1 MDTLR
6 ALEAFVHSV
15 ELGSLSGAARA
26 LGTTQPTVSKLV
38 AGLERSLGVRLLRRT
53 AAGLS
58 LTEEGQRFHERARRM
73 LEDYG
78 DAVSDAREGIQQP
91 RGLLRMSAP
100 VTMGQRHLNAMALEF
115 LGLYPDIELE
125 LVLDDRF
132 VDPLGERIDVSLRVG
147 GALPPDLVARHLGTW
162 PRVLVASPDYIAARG
177 RPRKPQDLLAHDYLR
192 YASGDDGVLLQGPE
206 GSVTVPV
213 RSRYR
218 VNNAVALLDSVLG
231 GAGISLQPTWMVA
244 DPLAQ
249 GRLVRVLGR
258 HTGPPQEAHLLYAPR
273 RQLPLRVRVL
283 VDFLSERV
291 AKLPGASRAAV
302 SSAGFSGS
310 RRPAPEPLQKK
321 TAGQSRRISK

>member
-58 LTEEGQRFHERARRM
+58 LTEEGQRFHERSRRV

-78 DAVSDAREGIQQP
+78 DAVADAREGIRQP
-91 RGLLRMSAP
+91 RGLLRVSAP
-100 VTMGQRHLNAMALEF
+100 VTLGQRHLNAMALEF

-132 VDPLGERIDVSLRVG
+132 IDPLEGRIDVSLRVG
-147 GALPPDLVARHLGTW
+147 GTLPPDLVARRLGSW
-162 PRVLVASPDYIAARG
+162 PRVLVASPEYIASRG
-177 RPRKPQDLLAHDYLR
+177 KPRRPQDLLSHDYLR
-192 YASGDDGVLLQGPE
+192 YAAGDDGVLLDGPE
-206 GSVTVPV
+206 GPVSVPV

-218 VNNAVALLDSVLG
+218 VNNAVAMLDAVQG

-244 DPLAQ
+244 ELLAQ
-249 GRLVRVLGR
+249 GRLVHVLGR
-258 HTGPPQEAHLLYAPR
+258 HTGPAQEMHLLYAPR
-273 RQLPLRVRVL
+273 RHQPQRVRVL
-283 VDFLSERV
+283 VDFLAERV
-291 AKLPGASRAAV
+291 AKLPGASARQAA
-302 SSAGFSGS
+302 
-310 RRPAPEPLQKK
+310 
-321 TAGQSRRISK
+321 

>member
-26 LGTTQPTVSKLV
+26 LDTTQPTVSKLV

-73 LEDYG
+73 LDDYG
-78 DAVSDAREGIQQP
+78 DAVSDVREGIQQP

-100 VTMGQRHLNAMALEF
+100 VTMGQRHLNAMAVEF

-132 VDPLGERIDVSLRVG
+132 VDPLEERIDVSLRVG

-177 RPRKPQDLLAHDYLR
+177 KPRRPQDLLAHDYLR
-192 YASGDDGVLLQGPE
+192 YAAGDDGVLLQGPD
-206 GSVTVPV
+206 GPVTVLV

-231 GAGISLQPTWMVA
+231 GVGISLQPTWMVA
-244 DPLAQ
+244 DLLEQ
-249 GRLVRVLGR
+249 GRLVRLLGR
-258 HTGPPQEAHLLYAPR
+258 HTGPAQEVHLLYAPR
-273 RQLPLRVRVL
+273 RHQPLRVRVL
-283 VDFLSERV
+283 VDFLAERV
-291 AKLPGASRAAV
+291 AKLPGASRPT
-302 SSAGFSGS
+302 SS
-310 RRPAPEPLQKK
+310 R
-321 TAGQSRRISK
+321 

>member
-6 ALEAFVHSV
+6 AIEAFVHSV

-58 LTEEGQRFHERARRM
+58 LTEEGQRFHERSRRV

-78 DAVSDAREGIQQP
+78 EAVADAREGIQQP
-91 RGLLRMSAP
+91 RGLLRVSAP
-100 VTMGQRHLNAMALEF
+100 VTLGQRHLNAMALEF
-115 LGLYPDIELE
+115 LAMYLDIELE

-132 VDPLGERIDVSLRVG
+132 VDPLEERIDVSLRVG
-147 GALPPDLVARHLGTW
+147 GTLPPDLVARHLGTW
-162 PRVLVASPDYIAARG
+162 PRVLVASPDYVAARG
-177 RPRKPQDLLAHDYLR
+177 KPRKPQDLLTHDYLR
-192 YASGDDGVLLQGPE
+192 YAGGDDGLLLQGPGGPE
-206 GSVTVPV
+206 MVPV

-218 VNNAVALLDSVLG
+218 VNNAVAMLDSVLG

-244 DPLAQ
+244 DLLAQ

-258 HTGPPQEAHLLYAPR
+258 HTGPAQELHLLYAPR
-273 RQLPLRVRVL
+273 RHLPQRVRVM
-283 VDFLSERV
+283 VDFLAERV
-291 AKLPGASRAAV
+291 SRLPGAVPVKRS
-302 SSAGFSGS
+302 
-310 RRPAPEPLQKK
+310 
-321 TAGQSRRISK
+321 

>member
-26 LGTTQPTVSKLV
+26 LDTTQPTVSKLV

-73 LEDYG
+73 LDDYG
-78 DAVSDAREGIQQP
+78 DAVSDVREGIQQP

-100 VTMGQRHLNAMALEF
+100 VTMGQRHLNAMAVEF

-132 VDPLGERIDVSLRVG
+132 VDPLEERIDVSLRVG

-177 RPRKPQDLLAHDYLR
+177 KPRRPQDLLAHDYLR
-192 YASGDDGVLLQGPE
+192 YAAGDDGVLLQGPD
-206 GSVTVPV
+206 GPVTVLV

-231 GAGISLQPTWMVA
+231 GVGISLQPTWMVA
-244 DPLAQ
+244 DLLAD

-258 HTGPPQEAHLLYAPR
+258 HTGPAQEVHLLYAPR
-273 RQLPLRVRVL
+273 RHQPLRVRVL
-283 VDFLSERV
+283 VDFLAERV
-291 AKLPGASRAAV
+291 AKLPGASRPV
-302 SSAGFSGS
+302 T
-310 RRPAPEPLQKK
+310 R
-321 TAGQSRRISK
+321 

>member
-6 ALEAFVHSV
+6 ALEAFVNSV

-58 LTEEGQRFHERARRM
+58 LTEEGQRFHERSRRV

-78 DAVSDAREGIQQP
+78 DAVADARQGIRQP
-91 RGLLRMSAP
+91 RGLLRVSAP
-100 VTMGQRHLNAMALEF
+100 VTLGQRHLNAMALEF

-132 VDPLGERIDVSLRVG
+132 VDPLEGRIDVSLRVG
-147 GALPPDLVARHLGTW
+147 GTLPPDLVARWLGSW
-162 PRVLVASPDYIAARG
+162 PRVLVASPEYISSRG
-177 RPRKPQDLLAHDYLR
+177 KPRTPQDLLSHDYLR
-192 YASGDDGVLLQGPE
+192 YAAGDDGVLLDGPE
-206 GSVTVPV
+206 GPVSVPV

-218 VNNAVALLDSVLG
+218 VNNAVAMLDAVQG

-244 DPLAQ
+244 ELLAQ

-258 HTGPPQEAHLLYAPR
+258 HTGPAQEMHLLYAPR
-273 RQLPLRVRVL
+273 RHQPQRVRVL
-283 VDFLSERV
+283 VDFLAERM
-291 AKLPGASRAAV
+291 AKLPGASARQAA
-302 SSAGFSGS
+302 
-310 RRPAPEPLQKK
+310 
-321 TAGQSRRISK
+321 

>member
-26 LGTTQPTVSKLV
+26 LDTTQPTVSKLV

-78 DAVSDAREGIQQP
+78 DAVSDVREGIQQP

-100 VTMGQRHLNAMALEF
+100 VTMGQRHLNAMVVEF

-132 VDPLGERIDVSLRVG
+132 VDPLEERIDVSLRVG

-177 RPRKPQDLLAHDYLR
+177 KPRKPQDLLAHDYLR
-192 YASGDDGVLLQGPE
+192 YAAGDDGVLLQGPD
-206 GSVTVPV
+206 GPVTVPV

-244 DPLAQ
+244 DLLEQ

-258 HTGPPQEAHLLYAPR
+258 HTGPAQEVHLLYAPR
-273 RQLPLRVRVL
+273 RHQPLRVRVL
-283 VDFLSERV
+283 VDFLAERV
-291 AKLPGASRAAV
+291 AKLPGASRPV
-302 SSAGFSGS
+302 T
-310 RRPAPEPLQKK
+310 R
-321 TAGQSRRISK
+321 

>member
-6 ALEAFVHSV
+6 ALQAFVHSV

-58 LTEEGQRFHERARRM
+58 LTEEGQRFHERARRV

-78 DAVSDAREGIQQP
+78 DAVADARETTQQP
-91 RGLLRMSAP
+91 RGLLRLSAP
-100 VTMGQRHLNAMALEF
+100 VTLGQRHLNAMAVEF
-115 LGLYPDIELE
+115 LALYPDIELE

-132 VDPLGERIDVSLRVG
+132 IDPLEERIDVSLRVG
-147 GALPPDLVARHLGTW
+147 GVLPPDLVARHLGTW
-162 PRVLVASPDYIAARG
+162 PRVLVASPGYIAARG
-177 RPRKPQDLLAHDYLR
+177 KPRKPQDLLPHDYLR
-192 YASGDDGVLLQGPE
+192 YAPGDDGVLLQGPD
-206 GSVTVPV
+206 GAVAVPV

-218 VNNAVALLDSVLG
+218 VNNAMALLDSVLA

-244 DPLAQ
+244 ELLAQ
-249 GRLVRVLGR
+249 GRLVRVLPR
-258 HTGPPQEAHLLYAPR
+258 HTGPAQEAHLLYAPR

-283 VDFLSERV
+283 IDFLAERV
-291 AKLPGASRAAV
+291 SKLPGAAR
-302 SSAGFSGS
+302 
-310 RRPAPEPLQKK
+310 K
-321 TAGQSRRISK
+321 

>member
-26 LGTTQPTVSKLV
+26 LDTTQPTVSKLV

-58 LTEEGQRFHERARRM
+58 LTEEGQRFHERARRV

-100 VTMGQRHLNAMALEF
+100 VTLGQRHLNAMALEF
-115 LGLYPDIELE
+115 LALYPDIELE

-132 VDPLGERIDVSLRVG
+132 VDPLEERIDVSLRVG
-147 GALPPDLVARHLGTW
+147 GPLPPDLVARHLGTW
-162 PRVLVASPDYIAARG
+162 PRVLVASPAYVAARG
-177 RPRKPQDLLAHDYLR
+177 KPRKPQDLLAHDYLR
-192 YASGDDGVLLQGPE
+192 YAPGDDGVLLQGPE
-206 GSVTVPV
+206 GTEVTVPV

-218 VNNAVALLDSVLG
+218 VNNAVAMLDGVLG

-244 DPLAQ
+244 GLLAQ
-249 GRLVRVLGR
+249 GRLVRVLPR
-258 HTGPPQEAHLLYAPR
+258 HTGPAQEAHLLYAPR

-283 VDFLSERV
+283 VDFLADRV
-291 AKLPGASRAAV
+291 AKLPGAVR
-302 SSAGFSGS
+302 
-310 RRPAPEPLQKK
+310 K
-321 TAGQSRRISK
+321 

>member
-26 LGTTQPTVSKLV
+26 LDTTQPTVSKLV

-58 LTEEGQRFHERARRM
+58 MTEEGQRFHERARRM

-78 DAVSDAREGIQQP
+78 DAVSDVREGIQQP

-100 VTMGQRHLNAMALEF
+100 VTMGQRHLNAIAVEF

-132 VDPLGERIDVSLRVG
+132 VDPLEERIDVSLRVG
-147 GALPPDLVARHLGTW
+147 GALPPDLVARDLGTW

-177 RPRKPQDLLAHDYLR
+177 KPRKPQDLLAHDYLR
-192 YASGDDGVLLQGPE
+192 YAAGDDGVLLQGPD
-206 GSVTVPV
+206 GPVTVPV

-244 DPLAQ
+244 DLLAQ

-258 HTGPPQEAHLLYAPR
+258 HTGPAQEVHLLYAPR
-273 RQLPLRVRVL
+273 RHQPLRVRVL
-283 VDFLSERV
+283 VDFLAERV
-291 AKLPGASRAAV
+291 AKLPGASRPV
-302 SSAGFSGS
+302 
-310 RRPAPEPLQKK
+310 AP
-321 TAGQSRRISK
+321 